1 MTAPGHTLRSTR
13 LARALLAAIAVLGV
27 GVMLGGHPSQAYVS
41 CTRPVTNDEEVHV
54 QLSSSTDDVKI
65 ARSASG
71 VFEVSSTASPV
82 PTSCGN
88 ANVID
93 IAVVRVFVGTSPSST
108 TDTGTQKVTIDM
120 TNGAFEPGATADP
133 NGGAR
138 EIEFDVQLGND
149 AASGNDEVVIIGTTG
164 ADTMVFGTDAG
175 THQANLNATDPEPD
189 ADLFLGGVEKVTI
202 DGKDGNDSVTGAGG
216 ADTGA
221 EFGLPMAYLSGNGND
236 TFVGGAGNDTFA
248 MGSAVDGADKIVGG
262 SGAGDEAS
270 YTSRGSAAVRVTI
283 DAVANDGANDGAE
296 GDNVDVENIVGG
308 GGNDY
313 FEGTKLDGTAPEPTS
328 GGDNKFDGGGGV
340 DEVSYADRT
349 ATVVVVVGNG
359 ANDGGT
365 GENDDVMGSIE
376 RVTGGSGDDDI
387 TGDGDAETLNGGDG
401 VDELNGGGGGDTLN
415 GGAGDD
421 TLNGDAG
428 DDTLNGGLG
437 SDQLN
442 GGTHTT
448 GDTVTYS
455 DREAAVDLSLDGQAN
470 DGEANE
476 NDNLA
481 AIENLTGS
489 AHNDTIAGDA
499 NANVLNGGN
508 GTDTV
513 SYAFATSAVTVDL
526 GKATG
531 PHASGGGGSDTL
543 TGFENLVGSPHN
555 DTLTG
560 NAGNNVIKGGAGDD
574 RLAGGLGDDTL
585 DGEAHATADIVDYI
599 AATSGVIVDLAAGTA
614 SGQGTDTIVAVE
626 NARGSNSADRLSGT
640 SGVNALYGEK
650 GDDILNGRAGND
662 ILDGGYE
669 NDPSPTPPP
678 DPDGTDS
685 VSYADAATPVTVDLD
700 DSTSNSGEAVGD
712 VHTSIEGI
720 EGSAH
725 DDLLSGD
732 ENDNRISGLAGDD
745 TINGRAGNDRLSGGL
760 GDDALAASS
769 GEDTVD
775 YTGVGAVLVIN
786 LTTQLAIGEGTDTL
800 GSVEHAVG
808 GLGNDTIVGSL
819 LNNTLDGGPG
829 NDTLSGG
836 PGNDSLLGGDGAD
849 VLRPEGGA
857 DTVNGGDG
865 NDTVDYSTAAGQITA
880 SLLTGSGGTNGDAS
894 DTDTYTSG
902 TIEHIV
908 GSPQADSLTGNG
920 NANTLSGLGGADR
933 LDGDA
938 GDDTLIGG
946 AGGDTL
952 IGGGGSDTADYSTA
966 AGLTVDLRT
975 PANNTGDAAGDTY
988 TTTATT
994 TPVENLT
1001 GSPGN
1006 DTLAGDVNNNVLTG
1020 GAGIDTVSY
1029 AGATAAVNVSLAV
1042 ATGQNTGDGT
1052 DTLSGFEN
1060 VTGSPQND
1068 SLEGNGVDNVLN
1080 GGAGIDTVTF
1090 ANAGSGITANLA
1102 TGVATGAGSD
1112 TLTAF
1117 EHLTGSA
1124 HDDILTGTDGDN
1136 TITGGGGND
1145 TVVYADA
1152 PTAVVVDLAKATA
1165 PQATGGGG
1173 NDTLVAIES
1182 VVGSAWNDTIAGTT
1196 GNNTLNGGDGTDTL
1210 SYASAAAGVVV
1221 NLSTTTAQD
1230 TVGAGV
1236 DTLSNFE
1243 NVDGSN
1249 GDDGLTGNTGAN
1261 VINGGTGADFIDG
1274 AGGSDI
1280 ENGGGGNDTFFQG
1293 TSSNGGD
1300 TLNGGDDTDLV
1311 DYSQRN
1317 APVSITRDGIA
1328 NDGQAGEGDN
1338 VGADVE
1344 DENVAAVAPG
1354 APRNVAATAGNRS
1367 ATVTWAAPA
1376 SDGGR
1381 PITGYRVT
1389 ASPGGATASTAG
1401 DQRSAVVGNL
1411 TNGTTYTFTVVAT
1424 NDRGTGP
1431 ASAASNA
1438 VVPKAADGTTGT
1450 QGYTMVDAGGA
1461 VFNFGHTSKFFGS
1474 MAGHRLNAPII
1485 GLAHTPTGKGYWLVA
1500 RDGGIF
1506 SFGDARFFGSMGG
1519 ISLNAPVLGMEPTP
1533 SGNGYWLFAG
1543 DGGIFSFGDATFFG
1557 SMGGKPL
1564 NQPVVG
1570 MSSTSSGKGYWLVAS
1585 DGGIFS
1591 FGDARFFGSMGG
1603 KPLNE
1608 PVFDIAGGAGD
1619 NGYYLVARDGG
1630 IFAFGNIEF
1639 YGSAA
1644 ASNPSTV
1651 VGIGSTPTGKGYW
1664 IADDRGMVF
1673 RFGDAEPLGDLGTSV
1688 KGTPI
1693 TGFAAVPKPR

>member
-1 MTAPGHTLRSTR
+1 MTAPGPTLRSTR
-13 LARALLAAIAVLGV
+13 LARALLAAMAVLGV
-27 GVMLGGHPSQAYVS
+27 GLVLGGQPSHAYVS

-54 QLSSSTDDVKI
+54 QLSSSADDVKI

-71 VFEVSSTASPV
+71 VFEISSTAAPV

-93 IAVVRVFVGTSPSST
+93 IAVVRVFVGTSPSNT
-108 TDTGTQKVTIDM
+108 TDAGAQKVTIDM

-149 AASGNDEVVIIGTTG
+149 ASGNDEVVIVGTTG
-164 ADTMVFGTDAG
+164 ADTMVFGTGAG

-189 ADLFLGGVEKVTI
+189 ADLFLGGIEKVTI

-216 ADTGA
+216 ADTGG
-221 EFGLPMAYLSGNGND
+221 EFGLPMAYVSGSGND
-236 TFVGGAGNDTFA
+236 TFVGGAVNDTFA

-270 YTSRGSAAVRVTI
+270 YSGRTSGAVRVTI

-328 GGDNKFDGGGGV
+328 QSANKFDGGNGT

-349 ATVVVVVGNG
+349 QTVVVIVADG

-365 GENDDVMGSIE
+365 GENDDVTGSIE
-376 RVTGGSGDDDI
+376 TVTGGSGNDDI
-387 TGDGDAETLNGGDG
+387 TGEADAETLNGGGG
-401 VDELNGGGGGDTLN
+401 VDELNGGGGN
-415 GGAGDD
+415 D

-428 DDTLNGGLG
+428 NDTLNGDAGNDTLNGGLG
-437 SDQLN
+437 SDDLN
-442 GGTHTT
+442 GGTHAT

-455 DREAAVDLSLDGQAN
+455 DREVAVNLTLDGQPN

-476 NDNLA
+476 NDNLVG
-481 AIENLTGS
+481 IENLTGS
-489 AHNDTIAGDA
+489 PHNDTIAGDA
-499 NANVLNGGN
+499 NANTLNGGD

-513 SYAFATSAVTVDL
+513 SYSFATTAVTVNL
-526 GKATG
+526 ATTT
-531 PHASGGGGSDTL
+531 AQVTGGGGSDTL

-560 NAGNNVIKGGAGDD
+560 NAGNNVIEGGAGDD

-585 DGEAHATADIVDYI
+585 DGEAHTTGDTVDYI
-599 AATSGVIVDLAAGTA
+599 AATSGVIVDLNAGTA
-614 SGQGTDTIVAVE
+614 SGQGTDTIIAIE

-669 NDPSPTPPP
+669 TDPSPTPPP
-678 DPDGTDS
+678 EPDGMDS
-685 VSYADAATPVTVDLD
+685 VSYADASAPVTVDLD
-700 DSTSNSGEAVGD
+700 DSTNNAGEAVGD

-725 DDLLSGD
+725 NDLLSGD

-745 TINGRAGNDRLSGGL
+745 TINGRSGNDRLSGGL

-769 GEDTVD
+769 GDDTVD
-775 YTGVGAVLVIN
+775 YTGVGAHLVVN

-800 GSVEHAVG
+800 GSVEHVVG
-808 GLGNDTIVGSL
+808 GSGNDTIVGSL
-819 LNNTLDGGPG
+819 LNNTLDGGAG
-829 NDTLSGG
+829 NDTISGG
-836 PGNDSLLGGDGAD
+836 LGNDSLLGGDGAD
-849 VLRPEGGA
+849 VLRPEGGV
-857 DTVNGGDG
+857 DGVDGGG
-865 NDTVDYSTAAGQITA
+865 GTDTVDYSTAAGQITA
-880 SLLTGSGGTNGDAS
+880 SLLTGSGGTNGDTS
-894 DTDTYTSG
+894 DTDTYAGG
-902 TIEHIV
+902 TIENIV
-908 GSPQADSLTGNG
+908 GSAQVDSLTGDA
-920 NANTLSGLGGADR
+920 NANVLSGLGAADR

-938 GDDTLIGG
+938 GNDTLIGG

-966 AGLTVDLRT
+966 AGLTVDLRA

-994 TPVENLT
+994 TAVENLA

-1006 DTLAGDVNNNVLTG
+1006 DTLAGDANSNVLTG
-1020 GAGIDTVSY
+1020 GAGTDTVSY
-1029 AGATAAVNVSLAV
+1029 SGATVAVNVSLAV

-1060 VTGSPQND
+1060 LTGSPQND
-1068 SLEGNGVDNVLN
+1068 TLEGNSVDNVLN
-1080 GGAGIDTVTF
+1080 GGAGIDTASF
-1090 ANAGSGITANLA
+1090 ANAGAPITANLA
-1102 TGVATGAGSD
+1102 TGAASGAGSD
-1112 TLTAF
+1112 TLNAF
-1117 EHLTGSA
+1117 EHVTGSA
-1124 HDDILTGTDGDN
+1124 HDDTLTGTDGDN
-1136 TITGGGGND
+1136 TITGGSGND
-1145 TVVYADA
+1145 TVSYAAA
-1152 PTAVVVDLAKATA
+1152 PAAVSVDLAKATA

-1173 NDTLVAIES
+1173 NDTLVTIES
-1182 VVGSAWNDTIAGTT
+1182 VIASAGNDTIAGTA
-1196 GNNTLNGGDGTDTL
+1196 GDNVLDGGAGVDTL
-1210 SYASAAAGVVV
+1210 SYASASVGVVV
-1221 NLSTTTAQD
+1221 NLGTTTAQD
-1230 TVGAGV
+1230 TVGAGT

-1243 NVDGSN
+1243 NVDGSP
-1249 GDDGLTGNTGAN
+1249 GDDGLTGNSGAN
-1261 VINGGTGADFIDG
+1261 VLNGGDGDDYLDG
-1274 AGGSDI
+1274 AGGNDT
-1280 ENGGGGNDTFFQG
+1280 ENGGAGNDRFFQG
-1293 TSSNGGD
+1293 TASNGGD
-1300 TLNGGDDTDLV
+1300 ALNGGDGTDLA
-1311 DYSQRN
+1311 DYSQRSGL
-1317 APVSITRDGIA
+1317 VTITRDGVA
-1328 NDGQAGEGDN
+1328 NDGAPGEGDD
-1338 VGADVE
+1338 VAADVE
-1344 DENVAAVAPG
+1344 DQNIPSVEPG

-1411 TNGTTYTFTVVAT
+1411 TNGTSYTFTVVAT

-1461 VFNFGHTSKFFGS
+1461 VYNFGATAKFFGS
-1474 MAGHRLNAPII
+1474 MAGHALNAPII

-1519 ISLNAPVLGMEPTP
+1519 IGLNAPVLGMEPTP

-1570 MSSTSSGKGYWLVAS
+1570 MSSTSTGKGYWLVAS

-1603 KPLNE
+1603 KPLNQ

-1630 IFAFGNIEF
+1630 VFAFGNIEF

-1644 ASNPSTV
+1644 PSGPSIV
-1651 VGIGSTPTGKGYW
+1651 VGIGATPTGKGYW

-1688 KGTPI
+1688 KATPI
-1693 TGFAAVPKPR
+1693 TGFAAVPKLR